1 MAVNYQDN
9 VKRTNCNLVE
19 HLRLMRKVEGITIKT
34 LSQLLGSPEST
45 IGKIEINMRRLDI
58 SEFVYYCQA
67 LDRDPIKELR
77 IIASY

>member
-19 HLRLMRKVEGITIKT
+19 HLRLMRKVKGITIEQ
-34 LSQLLGSPEST
+34 LSQLLGSPAST
-45 IGKIEINMRRLDI
+45 IGKIETNMRRLDI
-58 SEFVYYCQA
+58 SEFVYYCRV
-67 LDRDPIKELR
+67 LEKDPIKELH